1 MCSNPI
7 PLKQAVYRAGLAT
20 SLFKFIFE
28 KARNECSIDLNNLIA
43 LVSDINQDVHHALLK
58 HSSKPLA
65 LKLLSYIKHT
75 RPISLDQAMHQAGL
89 GTSLFEV
96 ILDKTSNTCSPELHD
111 LISVACDINQEIYH
125 SLVAEVYKNAPENDL
140 T

>member
-7 PLKQAVYRAGLAT
+7 PLKQAMYRAGLAV

-28 KARNECSIDLNNLIA
+28 KAKNECSIDLNNLIA
-43 LVSDINQDVHHALLK
+43 LVNDINQDVHHALLK
-58 HSSKPLA
+58 HSPKPLT
-65 LKLLSYIKHT
+65 LKLLSYVKHKK
-75 RPISLDQAMHQAGL
+75 PISLDQAMYRAGL

-96 ILDKTSNTCSPELHD
+96 ILDKTSNNCSTELHD
-111 LISVACDINQEIYH
+111 LISLACDINQEVYH
-125 SLVAEVYKNAPENDL
+125 SLVAEVYKDTPEKDL